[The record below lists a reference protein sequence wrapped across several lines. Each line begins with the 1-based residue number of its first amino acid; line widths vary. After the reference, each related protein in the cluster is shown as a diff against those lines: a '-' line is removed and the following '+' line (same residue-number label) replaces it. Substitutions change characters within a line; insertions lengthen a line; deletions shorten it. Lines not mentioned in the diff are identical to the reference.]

1 MAERARAK
9 KKSKAPK
16 GKNGAAKPGHNSGEV
31 PDEIILRWNA
41 KIEVAAN
48 AAQRAKDAH
57 DSAKGKLQSIYK
69 AAKDDGV
76 DIDALKEVRKMDKGD
91 HAEVELRY
99 RNTGR
104 YLRVLESKLAVQFEL
119 FPEVKQSASVSA
131 WLAGTRAGKS
141 GVSIDENPHTPGSE
155 VFEEWNG
162 GWRNGQTKLAHEKLG
177 REGASA

>member
-1 MAERARAK
+1 MAERARAQ

-16 GKNGAAKPGHNSGEV
+16 GKNGTAKAGHNSGEV
-31 PDEIILRWNA
+31 ADEIILRWNS

-57 DSAKGKLQSIYK
+57 DSAKGRLQSIYK

-119 FPEVKQSASVSA
+119 FPEVKQSAAVGA
-131 WLAGTRAGKS
+131 WLAGSRAGKA
-141 GVSIDENPHTPGSE
+141 GEPVENNPHTVGSAP
-155 VFEEWNG
+155 FEEYDQ
-162 GWRNGQTKLAHEKLG
+162 GWRHGQQLLAKEKF
-177 REGASA
+177 GASP